1 MLFNTRTGMDLM
13 IIPFQIAAVT
23 MMSLVVTSDNPHSTD
38 ADWLNGY
45 NLSFALII
53 CFSLVII
60 TSLIYKFASSK

>member
-38 ADWLNGY
+38 SHWLNGY